1 MIALKTQLMKR
12 AAALCLAVVLTLS
25 VNAAA
30 LFGGKEKAQPA
41 EGIPTAQALEIR
53 TYRGIPYH
61 AQFLAAGGE
70 GEDLTFTVEK
80 EPKKGTV
87 QIDGASFTYTP
98 EGDSTGSDS
107 FTYTATDSAGR
118 VSQPATVSVT
128 IEKAKSG
135 VTYADTADSTAAVA
149 AQDLAE
155 AGIFTGAKIGDQYY
169 FEPDKPVSR
178 SEFLAMVME
187 TAGDEPTAV
196 TMTGFCDDA
205 AIPTW
210 AKAYAAAGV
219 ADGIIQG
226 VSTAEGVAF
235 QGDEP
240 ITFNEAATVLNR
252 VLAVEDVDLAGW
264 YADRE
269 AVPSWAA
276 QAVGNMEAV
285 SVLAAGSF
293 GSAAMGENVT
303 RADAAQMLSA
313 AGTLLEWD
321 IPFWMTDVVKDGS
334 GASIVLA
341 ELMARECDTI
351 AVMSY
356 RDTAA
361 AMWDVSK
368 EEIAYAKKYGHKVIL
383 GAETYSKEGDAVSYM
398 EEGKTVMVSE
408 LTKLNAKLLSNL
420 PNRNFGLAVHQID
433 RWYSLKN

>member
-1 MIALKTQLMKR
+1 MKTQLMKR

-107 FTYTATDSAGR
+107 FTYTATDSTGR

-210 AKAYAAAGV
+210 AKGCVSSALSAGVIQGSRDDSGAPVFGAEDAITQGEATVMLNNLLDVADVPLEVFASEGTEAHWASQAAA
-219 ADGIIQG
+219 
-226 VSTAEGVAF
+226 
-235 QGDEP
+235 
-240 ITFNEAATVLNR
+240 N
-252 VLAVEDVDLAGW
+252 
-264 YADRE
+264 
-269 AVPSWAA
+269 
-276 QAVGNMEAV
+276 
-285 SVLAAGSF
+285 LAASGVLREEETN
-293 GSAAMGENVT
+293 SAALGGTLT
-303 RADAAQMLSA
+303 RADAAE
-313 AGTLLEWD
+313 LL
-321 IPFWMTDVVKDGS
+321 DG
-334 GASIVLA
+334 ALDVLA
-341 ELMARECDTI
+341 ARED
-351 AVMSY
+351 
-356 RDTAA
+356 DG
-361 AMWDVSK
+361 WF
-368 EEIAYAKKYGHKVIL
+368 
-383 GAETYSKEGDAVSYM
+383 
-398 EEGKTVMVSE
+398 
-408 LTKLNAKLLSNL
+408 
-420 PNRNFGLAVHQID
+420 P
-433 RWYSLKN
+433 W

>member
-1 MIALKTQLMKR
+1 MKTQLMKR

-41 EGIPTAQALEIR
+41 EGSPTAQALEIR

-226 VSTAEGVAF
+226 VS
-235 QGDEP
+235 

-313 AGTLLEWD
+313 AGTLLEGEPAGLFDW
-321 IPFWMTDVVKDGS
+321 
-334 GASIVLA
+334 
-341 ELMARECDTI
+341 
-351 AVMSY
+351 
-356 RDTAA
+356 
-361 AMWDVSK
+361 
-368 EEIAYAKKYGHKVIL
+368 
-383 GAETYSKEGDAVSYM
+383 
-398 EEGKTVMVSE
+398 
-408 LTKLNAKLLSNL
+408 LL
-420 PNRNFGLAVHQID
+420 
-433 RWYSLKN
+433 

>member
-1 MIALKTQLMKR
+1 MKTQLMKR
-12 AAALCLAVVLTLS
+12 
-25 VNAAA
+25 AAA

-87 QIDGASFTYTP
+87 QIDGASFTYP
-98 EGDSTGSDS
+98 
-107 FTYTATDSAGR
+107 ATDSAGR

-155 AGIFTGAKIGDQYY
+155 AGVFTGAKIGDQYY

-293 GSAAMGENVT
+293 GSAAMGETVT

-313 AGTLLEWD
+313 AGTLLEGEPAGLFDW
-321 IPFWMTDVVKDGS
+321 
-334 GASIVLA
+334 
-341 ELMARECDTI
+341 
-351 AVMSY
+351 
-356 RDTAA
+356 
-361 AMWDVSK
+361 
-368 EEIAYAKKYGHKVIL
+368 
-383 GAETYSKEGDAVSYM
+383 
-398 EEGKTVMVSE
+398 
-408 LTKLNAKLLSNL
+408 LL
-420 PNRNFGLAVHQID
+420 
-433 RWYSLKN
+433 